1 MKTFFLSLF
10 LLVSF
15 ALQAQAYS
23 ATATNCTGHGC
34 NDGIITLNA
43 NSPCGD
49 YSFYITGPNGY
60 VNYSTANVPN
70 GNFDITAL
78 APGSYTVDIASSCC
92 LQYNS
97 SGTFCINPYSQ
108 AQSFTVTITEP
119 ACDLSF
125 NLISINPATQFNCY
139 DGQITF
145 SFSSTT
151 CSPIVYTVHHN
162 GTPLPGFTGIYT
174 TSGVTRNCYG
184 LTDGNFEIIA
194 DNGFCQTSYP
204 FTLGGPQCNIDVTI
218 TGSTNTSGVNCTNG
232 NFTFESGSSSSCI
245 NNGDHFVSIYRDGNL
260 LSTYS
265 YNFSY
270 PQQASNLA
278 AGYYMVVVSN
288 TSCNDTA
295 YVEIEDAEC
304 NVNIALDHVEQ
315 SGGALCNNGYVLF
328 TGTTNT
334 CSPSTYFAT
343 LYKDGQFYSAIVNTY
358 YSYWYYW
365 NYQYGF
371 YSLPPG
377 NYTLKLYDGE
387 CTDSTQF
394 VINQQTCTTQI
405 TIDNFSPSIS
415 HPNCQDGN
423 IQYTPSTTSTCA
435 DWYEL
440 KIYRDNQLYTYT
452 YNYVSN
458 GPQAFSSLPAG
469 AYYLTIWDGYCLDT
483 SNTIT
488 ITSPACNLDVV
499 VNTVNPPGGYN
510 CNNGSITFTASS
522 GGSCY
527 DYYFANV
534 YKNGSFYTNLGDYFY
549 NGAYTL
555 SSLGTGDY
563 QLVFGS
569 NLCSYTTP
577 IITVSNPPCTLTSSV
592 DVLNPASNLGC
603 NDGSVF
609 YTPSDNSA
617 CANSYSA
624 HLYKNG
630 VYTSYSNYNN
640 YSDGQKS
647 FTNLGAG
654 IYYIIIN
661 GDYGCSYQTP
671 DFIISEPACSIDVTI
686 NITDSL
692 SEIGCPSGAF
702 EFTPINNSGP
712 CKPDYL
718 FTILRNGSYW
728 TAGGWNSFA
737 NGSVA
742 YSGLDP
748 ADYQV
753 IIDNGSCT
761 DTSEI
766 IHIIASSANAITIN
780 LDAVNQITGYACNN
794 GNIQFSVT
802 NNNPCATMYYPILAD
817 SATGNWLQTIWW
829 HNFGSGQLS
838 FNNLVPGTY
847 YVWAQNEFG
856 TWSQSAPIHI
866 TEPTKPAFVNYID
879 AVNQITGYAC
889 NNGSIYFTPVQYQD
903 CTPDYIAYLIKDS
916 SVLVQNLGWRSYS
929 WGQTSFSNLS
939 PGTYYMVVWNGH
951 YDDTSA
957 TYTITEPA
965 RIISTPSIDAV
976 SPSTGLTC
984 NNGSVLFTPIQP
996 ANCMPDYYAYLV
1008 KDNTTAM
1015 NHLGWRSYSWGQTSF
1030 TNLAPGNYYIVV
1042 WNGHYDDT
1050 SANFT
1055 ITEPTSCDMTTII
1068 DNTSFNAVSGCNSG
1082 LIYYTISGSSCPSY
1096 YSVTLYKNNT
1106 TFTTANVYANN
1117 QSSFSNLSAGTYY
1130 IVATNG
1136 TCSDTSLPT
1145 IINQALYISASLSN
1159 PVCNTS
1165 SITFTVTPANPITT
1179 PTYRW
1184 KKNGVTM
1191 QTSSSTTYTPAS
1203 FTNGDNITCQ
1213 LVGAGCA
1220 VISSAYTIQTT
1231 SCAGNAIVNLKL
1243 FLQGYCTSVNGDQMP
1258 TLLNE
1263 GVGTSYTQCDTVLV
1277 ELHEAI
1283 SPYSTSY
1290 SIKGVLNIDGTLSI
1304 TLPGTAI
1311 GQSYYLGIRHRN
1323 TIETWSA
1330 NPVMFGAITS
1340 YDFTTSANQA
1350 YGENQYELQTG
1361 VYAMYSGDLNQ
1372 DGFIDSFDFPPLDTD
1387 IFNGVAGTYVNTDI
1401 NGDGFVDIFDFP
1413 VFDLNSTN
1421 GVSSVLP

>member
-10 LLVSF
+10 LLVSL

-151 CSPIVYTVHHN
+151 CSPIVYTVYQS
-162 GTPLPGFTGIYT
+162 GTPLPGFTGIST

-204 FTLGGPQCNIDVTI
+204 FTLGGPQCNIDVTN

-245 NNGDHFVSIYRDGNL
+245 NNGDHIVSIYRDGNL
-260 LSTYS
+260 LSAYS

-278 AGYYMVVVSN
+278 AGYYMVVVTN

-334 CSPSTYFAT
+334 CSPSTYFAS

-394 VINQQTCTTQI
+394 VINQQPCTTQI
-405 TIDNFSPSIS
+405 NIDNFSPSIS

-423 IQYTPSTTSTCA
+423 IQYTPSNTSTCA
-435 DWYEL
+435 NWYEL

-452 YNYVSN
+452 YNYFSN
-458 GPQAFSSLPAG
+458 GPQAFNSLPAG

-510 CNNGSITFTASS
+510 CNNGSINFTASS

-577 IITVSNPPCTLTSSV
+577 IITVSNPPCTLTSSI

-654 IYYIIIN
+654 TYYIIIN

-671 DFIISEPACSIDVTI
+671 DFIITEPACNLDIAI
-686 NITDSL
+686 HLTDSL

-742 YSGLDP
+742 YSSLDP

-753 IIDNGSCT
+753 IIDNGSCK
-761 DTSEI
+761 DTSEV
-766 IHIIASSANAITIN
+766 IHIIASSANSITIN

-838 FNNLVPGTY
+838 FNNLAPGTY

-856 TWSQSAPIHI
+856 TWSQSTPIHI

-1030 TNLAPGNYYIVV
+1030 SNLAPGNYYVVV

-1055 ITEPTSCDMTTII
+1055 ITEPATCNMTTII
-1068 DNTSFNAVSGCNSG
+1068 DNTSFNAASGCNSG

-1203 FTNGDNITCQ
+1203 FANGDNITCQ